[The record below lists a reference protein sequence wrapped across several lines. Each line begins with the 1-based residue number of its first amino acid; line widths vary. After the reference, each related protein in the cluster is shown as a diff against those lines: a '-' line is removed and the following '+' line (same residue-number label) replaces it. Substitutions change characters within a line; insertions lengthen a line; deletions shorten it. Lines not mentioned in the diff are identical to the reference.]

1 MTGNTVSSDEVARD
15 HLLRRVRDERERF
28 LTIQAGIRQDRAGWP
43 PLVAL
48 VLALG
53 INLWAFLTLT
63 TSYMLFWISASLY
76 FYIFYPL
83 LPLFLFPF
91 RYFLKPDQKP
101 DEGTDKPSAFAWA
114 RRAHIFRNKRVG
126 FRLFW
131 RFFIA
136 SLLPLTTGMICIYL
150 LSLAYSAF
158 LCRSGVLPGETYGF
172 ITVQC
177 IGIILFYIE
186 IFFFRERIL
195 HFTRYVFQQGR
206 ERRKKILLLA
216 LLGLMFLFVA
226 TAAVILLLLAI
237 LLPGFTLLKFINVSE
252 FLTIRTNLWIPVIL
266 LTQVVIVQFLQYL
279 LSRKVAHDL
288 CRDLMEKLDHAVTL
302 LDTTSGK
309 ASPGGDTT
317 QDDPGT
323 EGDRMFDALALV
335 RETELYAINRRQM
348 FKLFP
353 TYSIGIN
360 VQNLL
365 RLKHLGDL
373 EEVFPK

>member
-1 MTGNTVSSDEVARD
+1 VTGNTVPSDEISRD
-15 HLLRRVRDERERF
+15 HILQRVRNERERF
-28 LTIQAGIRQDRAGWP
+28 LSIQAGIRQDRAGWP
-43 PLVAL
+43 PVVAL
-48 VLALG
+48 VLALL
-53 INLWAFLTLT
+53 INTWAFLSLT

-91 RYFLKPDQKP
+91 RYFFRPDQKP
-101 DEGTDKPSAFAWA
+101 MEGTEKPSALSWA

-150 LSLAYSAF
+150 LSLVYSAF

-195 HFTRYVFQQGR
+195 HFTRYVFRQGR
-206 ERRKKILLLA
+206 ERRKKVILLA

-266 LTQVVIVQFLQYL
+266 VTQVVIVQFLQYV
-279 LSRKVAHDL
+279 LSRKVAGDL
-288 CRDLMEKLDHAVTL
+288 CNDLMEKLDRAVTL
-302 LDTTSGK
+302 LDTAAGK
-309 ASPGGDTT
+309 ACPGGDTT
-317 QDDPGT
+317 QDYPGT
-323 EGDRMFDALALV
+323 EHDCISDAVALV

-365 RLKHLGDL
+365 SLKQLDDL
-373 EEVFPK
+373 EGVFPK